1 MSVCQSPIPVF
12 CVCLFGLVIWSLGLQ
27 WVLGC
32 MQFLSVSFSLL
43 IQSLLFD
50 QKRTPSNV
58 SAQYLKC
65 VCVMSRDS
73 LLNYSCPTCNLKGR
87 DLDILFCCP
96 AADVFDSPFN
106 FEILFC
112 IFRDSLLAWF
122 IFYFSTYRL
131 FFRCL
136 LFLLSD
142 VHISQKSRIRNLLV
156 SSLFSHPFYCCSSF
170 NLIYSHDFHYH
181 AYSLP
186 P

>member
-1 MSVCQSPIPVF
+1 
-12 CVCLFGLVIWSLGLQ
+12 
-27 WVLGC
+27 

-112 IFRDSLLAWF
+112 IFRDSLLTWF

-131 FFRCL
+131 FLGVFC
-136 LFLLSD
+136 
-142 VHISQKSRIRNLLV
+142 
-156 SSLFSHPFYCCSSF
+156 FYCQMFTFLKNQESGIYWFPLCFPILFIVVLPSILSIHMTSIIMLIVFPQSSF
-170 NLIYSHDFHYH
+170 ASTDHSLNL
-181 AYSLP
+181 
-186 P
+186 